1 MLILAGGTVGWWW
14 QQQLLP
20 VNPGDTAQVNFIIA
34 KDEPATVTVRKLRDL
49 GLVHSYW
56 VAKLYL
62 QGSGLDQKLKPGSYL
77 VSKSQSL
84 GALLT
89 DLTSGPRDVWVTIP
103 EGWRR
108 EQIAARFEAGLTGPT
123 KQFNSLEFMQLTA
136 SLEGKLFPDTY
147 LVPLYATAK
156 DVVETLG
163 NNFVEKVGK
172 ISLSDLIMASLVERE
187 TRNGD
192 ERAIVAG
199 ILFKRLKNN
208 WPLQVDASIQYVQG
222 DKLEWWPKE
231 VNTKFL
237 STYNTYTHSGL
248 PPSPIANPGL
258 TAIEAVRHPVET
270 EYWYYLHDS
279 NGQIHYAKTLL
290 EHNLNVDKYL
300 IR

>member
-1 MLILAGGTVGWWW
+1 M
-14 QQQLLP
+14 LP
-20 VNPGDTAQVNFIIA
+20 VDFQDKSQINFVIA

-62 QGSGLDQKLKPGSYL
+62 QGSGLDQKIKPGSYL

-84 GALLT
+84 GELLT

-108 EQIAARFEAGLTGPT
+108 EQIAARFETNLTGPT
-123 KQFNSLEFMQLTA
+123 KQFNSLEFMQLTTR
-136 SLEGKLFPDTY
+136 LEGKLFPDTY
-147 LVPLYATAK
+147 LIPLYATTQS
-156 DVVETLG
+156 VVETLTS
-163 NNFVEKVGK
+163 NFTQKVGE
-172 ISLSDLIMASLVERE
+172 ISLNDLIMASLVERE
-187 TRNGD
+187 TRGGD

-199 ILFKRLKNN
+199 ILFKRLKNS

-222 DKLEWWPKE
+222 NETEWWPKQ
-231 VNTKFL
+231 VNSKFL
-237 STYNTYTHSGL
+237 SAYNTYTHPGL
-248 PPSPIANPGL
+248 PPFPIANPGL

-270 EYWYYLHDS
+270 EYWYYLHDPK
-279 NGQIHYAKTLL
+279 GQIHYAKTLA